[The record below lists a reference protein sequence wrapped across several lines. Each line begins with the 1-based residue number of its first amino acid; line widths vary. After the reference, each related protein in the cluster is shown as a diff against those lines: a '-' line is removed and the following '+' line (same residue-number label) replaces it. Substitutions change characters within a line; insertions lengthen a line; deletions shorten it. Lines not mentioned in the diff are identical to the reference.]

1 MPQLT
6 PLAPSDQLEVVL
18 HITGSFRITMSSK
31 NTALLSPSR
40 PSWLLSSVLL
50 VGLSAVGVHGI
61 AQEQDSKPP
70 VQASVE
76 SSQSLEG
83 WKSGVWEAAKTGD
96 TEGLAQR
103 LQAIPRSA
111 DPDGA
116 SELQQLV
123 EAWESHLIRA
133 EGDRTDDRAEAFT
146 EMNDLLAEA
155 KLVEALNS
163 AVKIQ
168 TLSDDWAQLLAD
180 EKIVELLR
188 LSEEELVEAQNEG
201 DWLLAQ
207 DLLYRLRTLH
217 EDTGEADLYKRY
229 DNELD
234 AVNRRIS
241 LLAQYAQRT
250 LHDLRRQEMERYAPE
265 TEFPEYNE
273 AFADEWKERLTD
285 INDRMLKRALIM
297 TARDHIAGAGWKPLL
312 EGGLEA
318 LRIFVTTKALTENFT
333 DLGTDDLVARFDE
346 FLEIHEKRI
355 SDMSEDD
362 INSETCR
369 RLIDE
374 VLLANNRTVKV
385 PSEVVI
391 REFGDGA
398 MYRLEKDHQDEYSQV
413 IWPDEIRRFQ
423 QQVNG
428 AFVGVG
434 ILIRHDD
441 RRQVVIVN
449 PLEGS
454 PAARSGV
461 KAGDIIFG
469 VEGKGT
475 VGWSLNRAVDEI
487 TGPVGEDV
495 VLTIKREGVEDPFDL
510 AIKRDQIK
518 MRSVNGWWKKDIDSA
533 GDPTWDWY
541 IDEKAGIG
549 YVRLTSFNEDSFD
562 DFLAALEEM
571 HEVRPMNGLI
581 LDLRYNPGG
590 LLRSAVQ
597 FSNLFVEEG
606 VIVSGEDRS
615 RKTVWELPAQP
626 GMAALKGLPT
636 VILVNQGS
644 ASASE
649 IVAGALKVHD
659 SALILGE
666 RSFGKGSVQTVHQL
680 AMPFSQQAAV
690 KLTTQ
695 YYVLPPVEG
704 ADRGRLVHKKAGATD
719 WGVNPHLV
727 IAMNPEQIMDSVE
740 LRQKA
745 DLIEEWL
752 DDAERAPRPEVDAL
766 ITEGKDPQLERALL
780 ILKAQTLAGRSK
792 QQIASEQKGL

>member
-1 MPQLT
+1 MVFSSTLLLGL
-6 PLAPSDQLEVVL
+6 LA
-18 HITGSFRITMSSK
+18 
-31 NTALLSPSR
+31 A
-40 PSWLLSSVLL
+40 
-50 VGLSAVGVHGI
+50 GVHGLV
-61 AQEQDSKPP
+61 QEQESEQR
-70 VQASVE
+70 VEVASE
-76 SSQSLEG
+76 SAESLEG
-83 WKSGVWEAAKTGD
+83 WKSGIWEAAKRGD
-96 TEGLAQR
+96 TEELSLR
-103 LQAIPRSA
+103 LQMIPESA
-111 DPDGA
+111 DPILA
-116 SELQQLV
+116 SELRESV
-123 EAWESHLIRA
+123 EAWKSHLIEA
-133 EGDRTDDRAEAFT
+133 EGDRTEDRAEAFS
-146 EMNDLLAEA
+146 EMNELLEEA
-155 KLVEALNS
+155 KLVEALNA

-168 TLSDDWAQLLAD
+168 TLSDDWSQLLAD
-180 EKIVELLR
+180 EMIIDLLSR
-188 LSEEELVEAQNEG
+188 SEKQLVVAQESG

-217 EDTGEADLYKRY
+217 EDAGEPELYKRY

-250 LHDLRRQEMERYAPE
+250 LHELRRQEMERYAPE

-273 AFADEWKERLTD
+273 AFADEWKERLRD

-297 TARDHIAGAGWKPLL
+297 TSRDHIAGAGWKPLL

-318 LRIFVTTKALTENFT
+318 LRIFVTTKALTENFA
-333 DLGTDDLVARFDE
+333 DLGSEEQVARFDE

-355 SDMSEDD
+355 SDLSEED

-374 VLLANNRTVKV
+374 VLLANNRTVQV
-385 PSEVVI
+385 PTEVII

-398 MYRLEKDHQDEYSQV
+398 MYRLEKDYQDEYSQV

-510 AIKRDQIK
+510 AITRDQIK
-518 MRSVNGWWKKDIDSA
+518 MRSVNGWWKKDIDSE

-571 HEVRPMNGLI
+571 HAVRPMNGLI

-590 LLRSAVQ
+590 LLRSAVE
-597 FSNLFVEEG
+597 FSNLFVDGG
-606 VIVSGEDRS
+606 VIVSGEDRT
-615 RKTVWELPAQP
+615 RNTVWELPAQP

-636 VILVNQGS
+636 VVLVNQGS

-649 IVAGALKVHD
+649 IVAGALQAHD

-695 YYVLPPVEG
+695 YYVLPPVDG
-704 ADRGRLVHKKAGATD
+704 ADRGRLVHKKAGSTD
-719 WGVNPHLV
+719 CGVNPHLV
-727 IAMNPEQIMDSVE
+727 VSMNPEQIVNSVE

-752 DDAERAPRPEVDAL
+752 DDADRAPRPEVEAL
-766 ITEGKDPQLERALL
+766 VTEGKDPQLERALV
-780 ILKAQTLAGRSK
+780 ILKAQTLLDRSR

>member
-1 MPQLT
+1 MP
-6 PLAPSDQLEVVL
+6 
-18 HITGSFRITMSSK
+18 SK
-31 NTALLSPSR
+31 KTSLVSLRR
-40 PSWLLSSVLL
+40 PSLLFTSVLL
-50 VGLSAVGVHGI
+50 VGLSAAGVYGLV
-61 AQEQDSKPP
+61 QEQDSE
-70 VQASVE
+70 QLVE
-76 SSQSLEG
+76 VSSESTQSLEG
-83 WKSGVWEAAKTGD
+83 WKSGVWAAAKSGD
-96 TEGLAQR
+96 TEGLALR
-103 LQAIPRSA
+103 LQSIPESA
-111 DPDGA
+111 DPMLA
-116 SELQQLV
+116 SELRDSV
-123 EAWESHLIRA
+123 EAWKSHLIEA
-133 EGDRTDDRAEAFT
+133 EGDRTEDRAEAFS
-146 EMNDLLAEA
+146 EMSELLAEA
-155 KLVEALNS
+155 KLVEALN
-163 AVKIQ
+163 AAIKVQ
-168 TLSDDWAQLLAD
+168 TLSDDLAELLT
-180 EKIVELLR
+180 EERIIELLR
-188 LSEEELVEAQNEG
+188 QSEEQLVVAQKDG

-217 EDTGEADLYKRY
+217 EDTGDVELYKRY
-229 DNELD
+229 DDELD

-250 LHDLRRQEMERYAPE
+250 LHELRRQEMKRYAPE

-273 AFADEWKERLTD
+273 AFADEWKERLRD

-297 TARDHIAGAGWKPLL
+297 TSRDHIAGAGWKPLL

-318 LRIFVTTKALTENFT
+318 LRIFVTTKALTENFS
-333 DLGTDDLVARFDE
+333 DLGSEEQVARFDE

-355 SDMSEDD
+355 SDMSEED

-374 VLLANNRTVKV
+374 VVLANNRTVQV
-385 PSEVVI
+385 PSEVII

-398 MYRLEKDHQDEYSQV
+398 MYRLEKDYQDEYSQV

-495 VLTIKREGVEDPFDL
+495 MLTIKREGVDDPFDL
-510 AIKRDQIK
+510 AITRDQIK
-518 MRSVNGWWKKDIDSA
+518 MRSVNGWWKKEIDSE
-533 GDPTWDWY
+533 GEPTWDWY

-549 YVRLTSFNEDSFD
+549 YVRLTSFNDDSFD

-571 HEVRPMNGLI
+571 HAVRPMNGLI

-590 LLRSAVQ
+590 LLRSAVE
-597 FSNLFVEEG
+597 FSNLFVDEG
-606 VIVSGEDRS
+606 VIVSGEDRT

-649 IVAGALKVHD
+649 IVAGALQAHD

-695 YYVLPPVEG
+695 YYVLPPVDGE
-704 ADRGRLVHKKAGATD
+704 RGRLVHKKAGSTD

-727 IAMNPEQIMDSVE
+727 VSMNPEQIVSSVE

-752 DDAERAPRPEVDAL
+752 DDSERAPRPEVEAL
-766 ITEGKDPQLERALL
+766 ITEGTDPQLERALL
-780 ILKAQTLAGRSK
+780 ILKAQTLQDRSR

>member
-1 MPQLT
+1 MQIKQ
-6 PLAPSDQLEVVL
+6 PSLVSSRRSSLLFTSILVAGL
-18 HITGSFRITMSSK
+18 CATGGYG
-31 NTALLSPSR
+31 
-40 PSWLLSSVLL
+40 L
-50 VGLSAVGVHGI
+50 V
-61 AQEQDSKPP
+61 QEQDSTR
-70 VQASVE
+70 SVE
-76 SSQSLEG
+76 ASSDSVQSLEG
-83 WKSGVWEAAKTGD
+83 WKSGVWEAAKSGD
-96 TEGLAQR
+96 TEALALR
-103 LQAIPRSA
+103 LQSIPESA
-111 DPDGA
+111 DPVLA
-116 SELQQLV
+116 AELLESV
-123 EAWESHLIRA
+123 KSWESHLLEA
-133 EGDRTDDRAEAFT
+133 EGDRTQDRAEAFT
-146 EMNDLLAEA
+146 EMNELLAEA
-155 KLVEALNS
+155 KLVEALNA

-168 TLSDDWAQLLAD
+168 TLSDDWSQLLAD
-180 EKIVELLR
+180 ESIVDLLAR
-188 LSEEELVEAQNEG
+188 SEEALAVAQEEG
-201 DWLLAQ
+201 DWLQAQ

-217 EDTGEADLYKRY
+217 EDTAETELHKRY
-229 DNELD
+229 DDELD

-250 LHDLRRQEMERYAPE
+250 LHELRRQEMERYAPE

-273 AFADEWKERLTD
+273 AFADEWKERLRD
-285 INDRMLKRALIM
+285 INDRMLKRALIR
-297 TARDHIAGAGWKPLL
+297 TSRDHISGAGWKPLL

-333 DLGTDDLVARFDE
+333 DLGSEDQVARFDE

-398 MYRLEKDHQDEYSQV
+398 MYRLEKDFQDEYSQV

-454 PAARSGV
+454 PAARSGI

-469 VEGKGT
+469 VDGKGT

-495 VLTIKREGVEDPFDL
+495 MLTIKREGVEDPFDL
-510 AIKRDQIK
+510 AVTRDQIK
-518 MRSVNGWWKKDIDSA
+518 MRSVNGWWKKDIDSQ
-533 GDPTWDWY
+533 GEPTWDWY

-571 HEVRPMNGLI
+571 HAVRPMNGLI

-590 LLRSAVQ
+590 LLRSAVE
-597 FSNLFVEEG
+597 FSNLFVDEG

-626 GMAALKGLPT
+626 GMAALQGLPT

-649 IVAGALKVHD
+649 IVAGALQAHD

-695 YYVLPPVEG
+695 YYVLPPVDG
-704 ADRGRLVHKKAGATD
+704 AERGRLVHKKAGADD

-727 IAMNPEQIMDSVE
+727 VPMNPEQIVSSVE

-766 ITEGKDPQLERALL
+766 VTEGKDPQLERALL
-780 ILKAQTLAGRSK
+780 ILKAQTLSDRSK
-792 QQIASEQKGL
+792 QQFASEQKGL